1 MSAPEVR
8 IRNAT
13 EPIGTRSQ
21 DKRSGKLSLMT
32 RKLIAIGAV
41 VAAALLLGL
50 AFALIGLSTAAA
62 AMFVVALFVPLG
74 VVCTALIAI
83 CVAIWRRCH
92 LPGRVALTAGILL
105 AIAIWFPQGAL
116 TTPGVLLGIVTLF
129 GCAVASIVGS
139 LRRADSTP

>member
-1 MSAPEVR
+1 M
-8 IRNAT
+8 
-13 EPIGTRSQ
+13 
-21 DKRSGKLSLMT
+21 K

-50 AFALIGLSTAAA
+50 AFALIGLGAAAA

-83 CVAIWRRCH
+83 CVAICRRCH
-92 LPGRVALTAGILL
+92 LPGRVAMTAGILL
-105 AIAIWFPQGAL
+105 AIAIWFPQGTL
-116 TTPGVLLGIVTLF
+116 TTPGVLLGIVTFLA
-129 GCAVASIVGS
+129 CAVASIVGS